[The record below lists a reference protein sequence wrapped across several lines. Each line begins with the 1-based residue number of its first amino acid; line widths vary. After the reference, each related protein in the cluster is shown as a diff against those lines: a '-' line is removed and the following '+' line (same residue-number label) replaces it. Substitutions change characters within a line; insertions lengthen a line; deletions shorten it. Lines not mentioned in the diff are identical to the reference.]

1 MSSLPEHFEEFAE
14 ARRNGFLQVKKL
26 KDSGAKIV
34 GTFCQYTPAEIM
46 DAAGLYQ
53 VGLCG
58 KSAAPIPAA
67 ETRLPANLCPLI
79 KASYGHAL
87 EDSCPYA
94 YFSDM
99 VMGET
104 TCDGKKKMYEMLSEL
119 KPMYVIHLPNVPDP
133 GRSLKPWTME
143 VRAFKESIE
152 AFFDIKI
159 TDEALREAIKWG
171 NKERI
176 QAARIYEL
184 GKLDPPAITGMH
196 MRHVLDGEQYMF
208 DKQSRYDTVKEILD
222 RCEEDRRN
230 GKGPYQLDE
239 HPLRILISGAGL
251 GGTEDKIIGV
261 IEELGAAV
269 VCYEGC
275 SGISSRRRLIEES
288 DIKDPIEC
296 IAEKYL
302 EVPCAV
308 MSPNDRRLEQV
319 KETINEWKV
328 DGVVHVHLHS
338 CHPFGIESRRI
349 EKVCAEMD
357 TPFLRIETNFLPNDA
372 GQIRTRIEAFLELL
386 DDKRMARK
394 EHAND
399 E

>member
-1 MSSLPEHFEEFAE
+1 MTTLPQHFEDFAE
-14 ARRNGFLQVKKL
+14 ARRNGFLQVKQL
-26 KDSGAKIV
+26 KDSGAEIV

-58 KSAAPIPAA
+58 KSAEPIATA

-79 KASYGHAL
+79 KASFGHVL

-94 YFSDM
+94 YFSDL

-119 KPMYVIHLPNVPDP
+119 KPTYIIHLPNTPDP
-133 GRSLKPWTME
+133 ERSLKAWTME
-143 VRAFKESIE
+143 VRAFKEKIE
-152 AFFDIKI
+152 SHFQI
-159 TDEALREAIKWG
+159 TISDEELRKAIHQG
-171 NKERI
+171 NLERI

-184 GKLDPPAITGMH
+184 GRLDPPAITGVH
-196 MRHVLDGEQYMF
+196 MRHVMEGEQYMF
-208 DKQSRYDTVKEILD
+208 DKQAKYEKLTEILD
-222 RCEEDRRN
+222 TCEREWQAGR
-230 GKGPYQLDE
+230 GPYAPHQ

-251 GGTEDKIIGV
+251 GGTEEKTIAV

-275 SGISSRRRLIEES
+275 SGICSRRRLIEES
-288 DIKDPIEC
+288 DTRDPIEC

-308 MSPNDRRLEQV
+308 MSPNHSRMEQV
-319 KETINEWKV
+319 AATIDEWQI
-328 DGVVHVHLHS
+328 DGVISINLHS
-338 CHPFGIESRRI
+338 CHPFGIEARNI
-349 EKVCAEMD
+349 GKVCGECGV
-357 TPFLRIETNFLPNDA
+357 PHLKIETDFYPNDA
-372 GQIRTRIEAFLELL
+372 GQIRTRIGAFLEMV
-386 DDKRMARK
+386 DQRREQRK
-394 EHAND
+394 KVGRQ
-399 E
+399 

>member
-67 ETRLPANLCPLI
+67 ETRLPSNLCPLI

-104 TCDGKKKMYEMLSEL
+104 TCDGKKKMYEMLGEI
-119 KPMYVIHLPNVPDP
+119 KPMYVIHLPNVPDKR
-133 GRSLKPWTME
+133 RSLKPWTME
-143 VRAFKESIE
+143 VRAFKENIE
-152 AFFDIKI
+152 AFFGVEI

-184 GKLDPPAITGMH
+184 GKLDPPAITGMQ

-208 DKQSRYDTVKEILD
+208 DKQSRYDHVEEILN
-222 RCEEDRRN
+222 RCEEDRLQGR
-230 GKGPYQLDE
+230 GPYQLDE

-251 GGTEDKIIGV
+251 GGTEDKTIGV

-288 DIKDPIEC
+288 DTKDPIEC

-308 MSPNDRRLEQV
+308 MSPNDRRMEQV
-319 KETINEWKV
+319 RDTIIEWKI
-328 DGVVHVHLHS
+328 DGVVHVNLHS
-338 CHPFGIESRRI
+338 CHPFGIESQRI
-349 EKVCAEMD
+349 AKVCAGMD
-357 TPFLRIETNFLPNDA
+357 IPFLRIETDFYPNDA

-386 DDKRMARK
+386 EDNRITRK
-394 EHAND
+394 ESENH